1 MKDIENYSKLGLDK
15 IKNVEILNETD
26 VNTITELST
35 ELQRVFQVKQIWRT
49 ETEMKYSVLNDIH
62 FPTPAAKY
70 FQCVREQDAFFSE
83 LMKLSCDYQI
93 KQGELEIAE
102 IEFNEIDKTSMKGKA
117 KAKIKDGEI
126 KLMKFSLIQMR
137 LAAHDRVREIKLWEK
152 LKNELCENNDFD
164 INDVSKHQ
172 IESYKARWE
181 KELNIATQT
190 NNATVYKNS
199 FSNLNTLLEDQK
211 NG

>member
-83 LMKLSCDYQI
+83 LMILSCDYQI